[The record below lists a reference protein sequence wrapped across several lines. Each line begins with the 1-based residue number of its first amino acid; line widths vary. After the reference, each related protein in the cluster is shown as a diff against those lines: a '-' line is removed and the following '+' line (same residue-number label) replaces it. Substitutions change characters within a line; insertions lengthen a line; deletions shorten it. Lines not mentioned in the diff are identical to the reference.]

1 MTGMAQPRAGQ
12 TVLHYRL
19 LERLGE
25 GGMGTVYKAED
36 QRLRRLVA
44 LKFLSADVL
53 CDSTSRA
60 RFEREAQA
68 AGALDH
74 PNICTVYGLEEAD
87 GFCFIVMACVEGP
100 TLGQR
105 MMVGMTLAQAVDCA
119 ISIGEGLECAHS
131 HGVVHRD
138 IKAANILLNPQG
150 VPKITD
156 FGLAFLENLSR
167 LTVPGTV
174 MGTITAM
181 APEQLLAEDADRRT
195 DIWAFGVLLYE
206 MLTGRKPF
214 EGANIQETMQAILHK
229 TPLFPHALDSRLPRE
244 FERVFEKALAKARSE
259 RYQHIDD
266 LVTELRAIRRGLT
279 TEQEAVTI
287 HRIQQPDAA
296 EATTV
301 PQASPQPAGGLGWPM
316 LAAIGAVLAA
326 VLTLLLLMR

>member
-1 MTGMAQPRAGQ
+1 
-12 TVLHYRL
+12 
-19 LERLGE
+19 
-25 GGMGTVYKAED
+25 MGTVYKAED

-53 CDSTSRA
+53 GDSTSRA
-60 RFEREAQA
+60 RFVREAQA

-105 MMVGMTLAQAVDCA
+105 MIEGMTLAQVLDCA
-119 ISIGEGLECAHS
+119 IAIGEGLECAHS

-138 IKAANILLNPQG
+138 IKAANILLNRQG
-150 VPKITD
+150 IPKITD

-167 LTVPGTV
+167 LTLPGTV

-181 APEQLLAEDADRRT
+181 APEQVMAEDADRRT

-214 EGANIQETMQAILHK
+214 DGANIQETMQAILHK
-229 TPLFPHALDSRLPRE
+229 TPPFPHALDPRLPRE
-244 FERVFEKALAKARSE
+244 FARVFEKALAKARSE
-259 RYQHIDD
+259 RYQHIDE
-266 LVTELRAIRRGLT
+266 LVTDLRAIRRRLT
-279 TEQEAVTI
+279 PEQEAVTI
-287 HRIQQPDAA
+287 RRTQQPDAA
-296 EATTV
+296 TSTLLAQAPPKPAT
-301 PQASPQPAGGLGWPM
+301 GLGWPM
-316 LAAIGAVLAA
+316 LVAIGAVLVAI
-326 VLTLLLLMR
+326 VTLLVLLMR